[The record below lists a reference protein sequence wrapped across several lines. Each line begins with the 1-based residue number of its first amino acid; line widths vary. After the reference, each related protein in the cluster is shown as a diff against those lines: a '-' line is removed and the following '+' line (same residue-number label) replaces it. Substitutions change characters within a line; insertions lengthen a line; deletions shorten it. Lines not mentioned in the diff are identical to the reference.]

1 MNESKISVIIPVL
14 NQEKKIEQCLE
25 AVFAQSLQ
33 PYEVIV
39 VDGHSTD
46 GTVEKAQRFPVKIF
60 YQEYGAA
67 GAARQIG
74 VEKAEGEYLAFI
86 DSDCIPDKNWL
97 KTLTSEF
104 EDDIVAVGGGMK
116 NIGTGLWNNSIN
128 LSLSNFLGNANQLQA
143 AIFREKRLVKE
154 LGLFNSIYRKKYI
167 LEVGGFNIHLAGA
180 DETELNKRISKKG
193 KLLYTPDTVVLHDHG
208 RGLREFAQNMY
219 RYGTWRRQSRVLDL
233 PAIPP
238 LLAPLLLL
246 SLIFT
251 RWVFLPLL
259 ALYFIILVVIA
270 AKFVIQEKN
279 IRYFFSIPVVY
290 LTEHIC
296 YIIGFWKEVLFPHK
310 MDKVSGKQPS

>member
-259 ALYFIILVVIA
+259 ALYFIILVVMA

-310 MDKVSGKQPS
+310 MNKVSGKQPS

>member
-259 ALYFIILVVIA
+259 ALYFIILVVMA
-270 AKFVIQEKN
+270 AKFVIQEKD
-279 IRYFFSIPVVY
+279 IRYFFTIPVVY

>member
-25 AVFAQSLQ
+25 AVYAQSLQ

-46 GTVEKAQRFPVKIF
+46 GTVGKARRFPVKIF

-259 ALYFIILVVIA
+259 ALYFIILVVMA
-270 AKFVIQEKN
+270 AKFVIQEKD
-279 IRYFFSIPVVY
+279 IRYFFTIPVVY

-310 MDKVSGKQPS
+310 MNKVSGKQPS